1 MRPLQLTMSAFGP
14 YAGRQEIDFTK
25 FKKHGLYLI
34 CGDTGSGKTT
44 IFDAIVYALYGS
56 VSGDVR
62 EVNMLRSRY
71 ADPQTKTYVEL
82 IFSIREKKYRV
93 VRSPEYEREKARGK
107 GITKQAATCEL
118 EFFDGRPPITK
129 AKLVNSEIE
138 SLIGLSREQFKQ
150 VSMISQGDFL
160 KVLLARTE
168 ERTKILRGLF
178 QTAPYR
184 RLQEKVNL
192 QANEEKAILEQMD
205 HELQEKIA
213 RLRLYKET
221 DIFELTDLK
230 DLLLEQKKILEKKK
244 EHLNELQLEY
254 EQQLV
259 VLGQKKE
266 LFKRIKVFKE
276 AKEKLTALEKTMNVC
291 EKERQVLEEE
301 KPQVEHWKE
310 RKRQL
315 SMLLE
320 QVDEYRQAKKD
331 MDALILEHE
340 KLEKDQKETKEV
352 QKQIEHDLLL
362 WKDLQ
367 AKEAALPFEEE
378 HWQQQKKKLDQYN
391 EATDKKFRLEQ
402 SIQKEEK
409 AYLALRGKYE
419 HEADC
424 FQKAQMAYFD
434 EQAGILASHLK
445 EGEPCPV
452 CGSRDHPCPAS
463 LSKNVHTKEQLDDL
477 ERQVKAIRQETEQKA
492 DQLKSKKIERDH
504 LCDLLDQFKT
514 DLREAEQIREQLRLI
529 EERKQAQKKR
539 TLQIQKGQLFLE
551 KIKRKEEDLEKNV
564 RDVFT
569 RKTRAQAQLDKMK
582 DVGENEPQLRKEQ
595 TEVEAKIERYEKQQ
609 KDFEE
614 RWMKLREEKIQC
626 ETILAQEIGSDEGLE
641 EQIERLQKRQEERQN
656 ELEQEKKSIQ
666 DLDYRLRNDQ
676 DLCDQIERLDAQTK
690 AYRIQLSELKNL
702 ADTLNGKLGG
712 QYKVL
717 LETYVQRAYFDE
729 VLELANVR
737 LMEMSEGHYEL
748 IRFLSHSKQS
758 QTGLDL
764 GVIDH
769 YNGTR
774 RSVRSLSGGES
785 FEASLALALGLAD
798 RIRAMNGAV
807 ACETMFIDEGF
818 GSLDEEALSHA
829 IDMLNGIAD
838 HRLIGMISHVEM
850 MKERIDDQIIVKK
863 DQIHGAQAKIV

>member
-1 MRPLQLTMSAFGP
+1 MRPLQLIMSAFGP

-25 FKKHGLYLI
+25 FSKNGLYLI
-34 CGDTGSGKTT
+34 CGDTGAGKTT

-82 IFSIREKKYRV
+82 IFSIRGKKYRV
-93 VRSPEYEREKARGK
+93 MRSPEYEREKARGK
-107 GITKQAATCEL
+107 GTTKQAASCEL
-118 EFFDGRPPITK
+118 EFFDGHLPITK

-160 KVLLARTE
+160 KVLLAKTE

-184 RLQEKVNL
+184 SLQEKVNL

-205 HELQEKIA
+205 RDLQEKID
-213 RLRLYKET
+213 RLRLYKKT
-221 DIFELTDLK
+221 DTFELADLK
-230 DLLLEQKKILEKKK
+230 DLLLQQKKILEKKK
-244 EHLNELQLEY
+244 EYLNHVQFDY

-266 LFKRIKVFKE
+266 LLKRIKVFKE
-276 AKEKLTALEKTMNVC
+276 AKEKLAVLKKTMSVC
-291 EKERQVLEEE
+291 EKERKVLEEE
-301 KPQVEHWKE
+301 KPQVEQWKE
-310 RKRQL
+310 QKRQL
-315 SMLLE
+315 STLLR
-320 QVDEYRQAKKD
+320 QVDEYRQTKKNVST
-331 MDALILEHE
+331 LILEHE
-340 KLEKDQKETKEV
+340 KIEKDQKENKETK
-352 QKQIEHDLLL
+352 KQIEQDLIYLN
-362 WKDLQ
+362 DLQ
-367 AKEAALPFEEE
+367 AKEAGIPFEEE
-378 HWQQQKKKLDQYN
+378 HWQQQAKKLDQYN
-391 EATDKKFRLEQ
+391 EVADKKNRLEQ
-402 SIQKEEK
+402 SIRKEEK
-409 AYLALRGKYE
+409 AYLALREKYE
-419 HEADC
+419 YEMDC
-424 FQKAQMAYFD
+424 FRKAQVAYFD

-452 CGSRDHPCPAS
+452 CGSCQHPHPAT
-463 LSKNVHTKEQLDDL
+463 LSTNVYTKEQLDVL
-477 ERQVKAIRQETEQKA
+477 EQQVRAIQQETEQNA
-492 DQLKSKKIERDH
+492 SRLKSKKLEKDH
-504 LCDLLDQFKT
+504 LCDLLDQ
-514 DLREAEQIREQLRLI
+514 LRNNLCVAEQIKEQLQCI
-529 EERKQAQKKR
+529 EERKRAQEKR
-539 TLQIQKGQLFLE
+539 AMQIQESRQFLE
-551 KIKRKEEDLEKNV
+551 KIKCKEEALEENL

-569 RKTRAQAQLDKMK
+569 KKTRYQAELDKMK
-582 DVGENEPQLRKEQ
+582 DVGEKEPQLRKEQ
-595 TEVEAKIERYEKQQ
+595 AEVEVKINRYEDRWKI
-609 KDFEE
+609 FEE
-614 RWMKLREEKIQC
+614 RWMKIREEKIQY
-626 ETILAQEIGSDEGLE
+626 ETILAQEIGSDDGLE
-641 EQIERLQKRQEERQN
+641 EQIDLLQKKQEERQN

-666 DLDYRLRNDQ
+666 ELEYHLRNDQ
-676 DLCDQIERLDAQTK
+676 DLCDQIERLEAQTK

-769 YNGTR
+769 YNGTK

-863 DQIHGAQAKIV
+863 DQVHGAVAKIA